1 MAATGRRPVTVVSLS
16 AMRGTP
22 LRSAPAVLAVGL
34 FLVLGVTGCG
44 DPGGTPGPAG
54 TLPNPGPG
62 ETPSA
67 ATEDCVN
74 YDAQRLVKNYAAGVH
89 AIWAD
94 SGGLELIRVYG
105 GPADIAGDWALMAAR
120 HWSTICYIGRGNS
133 FDNPDF
139 VFEYWRDRSPLFG
152 SPWPPAGGG
161 FETMV
166 GYDFA
171 LLRVEEMLSGGW
183 RVMAGSK
190 DLQHFATEVDANRGL
205 AVIALWDEFG
215 KIDSFTPAPDVG
227 PAHITYNL
235 YELGGRPRPS

>member
-1 MAATGRRPVTVVSLS
+1 MVSLS

-34 FLVLGVTGCG
+34 VLVLGVTGCG

-54 TLPNPGPG
+54 TFNPGPG
-62 ETPSA
+62 ETPSPV
-67 ATEDCVN
+67 TEDCVN

-120 HWSTICYIGRGNS
+120 HWSTICYIGRENS
-133 FDNPDF
+133 FNNPDF
-139 VFEYWRDRSPLFG
+139 VFEYWRNRSPLFG
-152 SPWPPAGGG
+152 STWPPAAP
-161 FETMV
+161 TMRS
-166 GYDFA
+166 YDFT
-171 LLRVEEMLSGGW
+171 LLRVEEMLTGGW
-183 RVMAGSK
+183 RVMAGSE
-190 DLQHFATEVDANRGL
+190 DLQHLATEEDANRAL
-205 AVIALWDEFG
+205 AVIALWDDFYI
-215 KIDSFTPAPDVG
+215 IDSFTPAPTVG
-227 PAHITYNL
+227 PAHITFNL

>member
-34 FLVLGVTGCG
+34 VLVLGVTGCG

-54 TLPNPGPG
+54 TFNPGPG
-62 ETPSA
+62 ETPSPVP
-67 ATEDCVN
+67 EDCVN

-120 HWSTICYIGRGNS
+120 HWSTICYIGRENS
-133 FDNPDF
+133 FNNPDF
-139 VFEYWRDRSPLFG
+139 VFEYWRNRSPLFG
-152 SPWPPAGGG
+152 STWPPPAP
-161 FETMV
+161 TMRS
-166 GYDFA
+166 YDFT
-171 LLRVEEMLSGGW
+171 LLRVEEMLTGGW
-183 RVMAGSK
+183 RVMGGSH
-190 DLQHFATEVDANRGL
+190 DLQHFATEEDANRGL
-205 AVIALWDEFG
+205 AVFALWDEFG
-215 KIDSFTPAPDVG
+215 KIDSFTPAPSVG
-227 PAHITYNL
+227 PAHITFNL